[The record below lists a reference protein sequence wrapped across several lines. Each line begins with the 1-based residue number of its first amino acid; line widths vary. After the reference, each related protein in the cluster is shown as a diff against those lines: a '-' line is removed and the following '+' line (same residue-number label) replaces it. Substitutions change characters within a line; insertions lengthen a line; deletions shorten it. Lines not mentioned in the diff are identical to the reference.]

1 MTTFRIR
8 PLQTADRPAVLEL
21 LRQALGETELLQRTA
36 DLFAWKHLD
45 NPFGPS
51 LMLVAE
57 DGDGLMGFRALMRW
71 ELSTADGNRLLCMRA
86 VDTATH
92 PRARRRG
99 VFTRLTRA
107 AVQTARDEGV
117 DLIFNTPNPRSGAGY
132 LNMGWTKVGPIGVLV
147 RPLLGGSWRQ
157 TESLPSPT
165 CGDAWDDR
173 AVTHRAPRGLRTPR
187 TAEYLRWR
195 FGQHPS
201 ARYRVVGDSNCTLI
215 LRSNIRRG
223 RGELVVSE
231 MFGTRSRRLL
241 RTLGRTTNAAYMV
254 GWFSAGS
261 PERAAALRSG
271 LVPVPG
277 MRALTLFAR
286 PLREL
291 TTDVSDLGAWDI
303 SLGDLELL

>member
-1 MTTFRIR
+1 MMTFRIR
-8 PLQTADRPAVLEL
+8 PFQAEDRPAVLEL
-21 LRQALGETELLQRTA
+21 LRQALGETELLKRTA

-71 ELSTADGNRLLCMRA
+71 ELSTADGNRLRCMRA

-99 VFTRLTRA
+99 VFTRLTKA

-132 LNMGWTKVGPIGVLV
+132 LKMGWTKVGPIGVLV
-147 RPLLGGSWRQ
+147 RPLLGGSWRK
-157 TESLPSPT
+157 TESLPTTTS
-165 CGDAWDDR
+165 GDAWDDR
-173 AVTHRAPRGLRTPR
+173 AVTHREPTGLRTPR

-195 FGQHPS
+195 FGRHPS
-201 ARYRVVGDSNCTLI
+201 AQYQVVGDSNCTLI
-215 LRSNIRRG
+215 VRSNLRNG
-223 RGELVVSE
+223 RGEVVVSE
-231 MFGTRSRRLL
+231 MFGTESRRLL
-241 RTLGRTTNAAYMV
+241 RMVGRATNAAYMV

-277 MRALTLFAR
+277 IRALTLFAR
-286 PLREL
+286 PLRAL
-291 TTDVSDLGAWDI
+291 TTDVSDLGGWDI